1 MTTREHIIRKD
12 IGPGRTQYHLVI
24 EAVAIDGPVASG
36 KSSVGARV
44 AERLNY
50 AFLDTGIMYRAATWK
65 AIRSGVDVHDEVGLT
80 SMTESMR
87 ILLSH
92 SKLGDRLT
100 VDGADVTDYLRTVEI
115 DRNVSAVSAV
125 EGVRLALTP
134 EMRHIAESGPIVM
147 VGRDIGTVVLTDAR
161 TKVYLDAS
169 VDVRAA
175 RRHAQML
182 ASGSVVEF
190 EQVLDATMTRD
201 RIDSERAVT
210 PLSVADDAVIIDTD
224 GLLLD
229 EVVNQIVKLVER
241 R

>member
-1 MTTREHIIRKD
+1 M
-12 IGPGRTQYHLVI
+12 I

-65 AIRSGVDVHDEVGLT
+65 AIHSGVDVHDEVGLT

-87 ILLSH
+87 ISLSH

-134 EMRHIAESGPIVM
+134 KMRHIAERGPIVM

-210 PLSVADDAVIIDTD
+210 PLSVADDAVIIDT
-224 GLLLD
+224 GGILLD
-229 EVVNQIVKLVER
+229 EVVDQIVKLVER